1 MGGLILKKIMKKNL
15 DQMDT
20 VLKKRWAMVVLAL
33 KLYSF
38 MDDLKVKG
46 FSLEYLAL
54 VAMQRLGGSFPSTNI
69 FETMKQVLE
78 EEKVICMNKN
88 ECDTCRNSPN
98 SGIESKSFCSGVI
111 GVFSVDMRTA
121 LFILTQLNI
130 SPSFMV
136 KTGKEGQLAKM
147 LPFYPG

>member
-1 MGGLILKKIMKKNL
+1 
-15 DQMDT
+15 
-20 VLKKRWAMVVLAL
+20 
-33 KLYSF
+33 
-38 MDDLKVKG
+38 
-46 FSLEYLAL
+46 
-54 VAMQRLGGSFPSTNI
+54 
-69 FETMKQVLE
+69 
-78 EEKVICMNKN
+78 MNKN

-121 LFILTQLNI
+121 LFKLTQLNI

-147 LPFYPG
+147 LPFILEQKEGQGRGLSFSMVSIVHKLGSLGLSADNELIKKAMKMVPGASYYNSSNSFYLANKQE